1 MFLLIFSLALVHIF
15 LKLFVITIAHVA
27 QLERAVAL
35 EWKDTGS
42 TPAGDI
48 STHFDCFF
56 FVIFCLLGFRP
67 RSANTPQ
74 GTGMGPSNLD
84 PSLYFSILDQ
94 WMLLP

>member
-15 LKLFVITIAHVA
+15 LKLFVITSAHVA

-56 FVIFCLLGFRP
+56 FG
-67 RSANTPQ
+67 
-74 GTGMGPSNLD
+74 
-84 PSLYFSILDQ
+84 YF
-94 WMLLP
+94 LPVGL